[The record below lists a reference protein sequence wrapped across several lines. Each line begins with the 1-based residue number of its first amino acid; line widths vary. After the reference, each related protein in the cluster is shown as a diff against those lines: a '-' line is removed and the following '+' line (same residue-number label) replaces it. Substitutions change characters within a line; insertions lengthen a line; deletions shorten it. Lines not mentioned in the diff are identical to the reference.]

1 MKNIALI
8 EDDEHLAQTILE
20 YLKTKGYEVVHYT
33 SGLEFVDVAKLS
45 EINLILL
52 DIFVHDINGFEV
64 LKYLKSVDSKVPVF
78 VVSGMLEIDFIEK
91 AFHLGVKDYLKK
103 PVHLK
108 ELLLRIERFLDTDDI
123 IKLNEDLSYDK
134 VNGILIKQTEKIQ
147 LTPKLKEILNLF
159 TQYPNEV
166 ITYDFLIASI
176 WSTNDITTN
185 TIATYIRDLKSLINP
200 VKIVNIS
207 KVGYKLI
214 F

>member
-1 MKNIALI
+1 VKNIALI